1 MLIIAIGF
9 GQTTDPY
16 TFTCV
21 CEEDDLDPQNVESVI
36 AFLEKEHDL
45 LAISMDEILV
55 IDQDRV
61 LANYTYED
69 GLGQEYSEIE
79 EVE

>member
-1 MLIIAIGF
+1 MLIVAVGF

-16 TFTCV
+16 TFSCV
-21 CEEDDLDPQNVESVI
+21 CEEEDVDPQSVEAVV

-45 LAISMDEILV
+45 LASSMDEILV
-55 IDQDRV
+55 IDHNQV

-69 GLGQEYSEIE
+69 GLGQEYVEGE
-79 EVE
+79 EE